1 MGCGPEAR
9 AISPEGLGTT
19 AAQSDTGST
28 NYGQAQFIAVDG
40 PAAGTWHL
48 LVDCVAG
55 VGAFY
60 LAATVIGD

>member
-9 AISPEGLGTT
+9 AISPKGLGTT

-28 NYGQAQFIAVDG
+28 NYGQAQFIVVAG

-48 LVDCVAG
+48 LVDRVAG
-55 VGAFY
+55 VDAVQ
-60 LAATVIGD
+60 LTATVIGD